1 MWVCHTHMKEALSLL
16 EIPHIRKA
24 PYKIKCTLCD
34 NLASAKVYYTHQTYK
49 ATKNQYMNFH
59 KKLG

>member
-1 MWVCHTHMKEALSLL
+1 MWVCHAHMKEALTML

-24 PYKIKCTLCD
+24 PYKIKCSLCD
-34 NLASAKVYYTHQTYK
+34 NRASAKVYYTHQTYK
-49 ATKNQYMNFH
+49 ATKNQYMNFC